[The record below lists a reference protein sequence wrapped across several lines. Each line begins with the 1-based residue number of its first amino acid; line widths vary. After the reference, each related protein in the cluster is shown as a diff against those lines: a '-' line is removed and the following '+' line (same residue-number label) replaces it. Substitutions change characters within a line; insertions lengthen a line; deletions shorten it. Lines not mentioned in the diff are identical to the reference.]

1 VLRLLSVDESAQ
13 LGQQLGV
20 VDWLATS
27 NVWRGLFHN
36 PRAASAVYGVVD
48 ALIFHNT
55 VAARARELVILRTGW
70 RARSEYVFCNHVRI
84 SRELGMSDAEIL
96 GVRDPEQCRVYSETD
111 YHVIGLA
118 DELHDA
124 VEVSPST
131 WAALEK
137 VFTPAEL
144 VELVLAAGFW
154 RTIAGFVNTAKMAL
168 DDGVPSWP
176 EGRLPNGYA

>member
-1 VLRLLSVDESAQ
+1 MLRLLSVDESAR
-13 LGQQLGV
+13 LGRQLGV

-36 PRAASAVYGVVD
+36 PRAAFGVYGVVD

-55 VAARARELVILRTGW
+55 VSARARELVILRVGW
-70 RARSEYVFCNHVRI
+70 RAASEYVFCNHVRI
-84 SRELGMSDAEIL
+84 ARELGMSDEEIL
-96 GVRDPEQCRVYSETD
+96 GVRSPEQCRIYSETD

-118 DELHDA
+118 DELDDA
-124 VEVSPST
+124 VEVTPST
-131 WAALEK
+131 WAALEH

-154 RTIAGFVNTAKMAL
+154 RTIAGFAKTAKLTL
-168 DDGVPSWP
+168 DDGVASWP
-176 EGRLPNGYA
+176 EGRQPLT